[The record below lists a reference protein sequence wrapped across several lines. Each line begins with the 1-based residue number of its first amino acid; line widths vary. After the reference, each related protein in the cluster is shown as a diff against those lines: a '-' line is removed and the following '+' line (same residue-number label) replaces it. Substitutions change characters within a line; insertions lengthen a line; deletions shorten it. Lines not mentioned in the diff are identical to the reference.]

1 LKNRILVVGIII
13 SAYNLIIYYNY
24 MNKFNFTKENGL
36 KILRGI
42 LISGGAAALT
52 YLATYVANTD
62 FGIYTPAIV
71 AIGGIL
77 INAGREFLK
86 K

>member
-1 LKNRILVVGIII
+1 
-13 SAYNLIIYYNY
+13 
-24 MNKFNFTKENGL
+24 MNKFTFTKENL
-36 KILRGI
+36 TKIVKGAGI
-42 LISGGAAALT
+42 AIGGALLT
-52 YLATYVANTD
+52 YLASYISDTD
-62 FGIYTPAIV
+62 FGLYTPMVV

>member
-1 LKNRILVVGIII
+1 
-13 SAYNLIIYYNY
+13 
-24 MNKFNFTKENGL
+24 MEKFTFTKENL
-36 KILRGI
+36 TKIVKGAGI
-42 LISGGAAALT
+42 AIGGALLT
-52 YLATYVANTD
+52 YLASYISDTD
-62 FGIYTPAIV
+62 FGIYTPMVV

>member
-1 LKNRILVVGIII
+1 
-13 SAYNLIIYYNY
+13 
-24 MNKFNFTKENGL
+24 MEKFTFTKENL
-36 KILRGI
+36 TKIVKGAGI
-42 LISGGAAALT
+42 AIGGALLT
-52 YLATYVANTD
+52 YLASYISDTD
-62 FGIYTPAIV
+62 FGLYTPMVV